1 MDRDRGQVK
10 PWRVSKM
17 ISACPRSMARN
28 EKSSLSF
35 RQRAFLELSRGDWTP
50 IELFGAVVE
59 AWEDHLHAFLVA
71 A

>member
-1 MDRDRGQVK
+1 MDVFPSWLAEGILVWSNRDDR
-10 PWRVSKM
+10 
-17 ISACPRSMARN
+17 
-28 EKSSLSF
+28 
-35 RQRAFLELSRGDWTP
+35 TP

>member
-1 MDRDRGQVK
+1 LIDVF
-10 PWRVSKM
+10 P
-17 ISACPRSMARN
+17 
-28 EKSSLSF
+28 SSLAEGILVWSN
-35 RQRAFLELSRGDWTP
+35 RGDWTP